1 MATQNLS
8 AIIWSVADILRGHY
22 KQADYGKIILP
33 FTLLRRL
40 DCTLEATKAAVLKEV
55 EAHKAQGK
63 TAPNALLERAAGFKF
78 FNTSKLDMTKLLAD
92 PENIRQNLLSYI
104 QSFSSNVGDV
114 FERFGFDKHIVDLDS
129 SGILYQV
136 TSKFAAVDLHPA
148 AVTNMDMG
156 YAFEELIRRF
166 AELSNETAGE
176 HFTPRE
182 VIRLLVNLLFNSDRD
197 ALTKPG
203 IIRSF
208 YDPTAGTGGILSV
221 ADEYLKEMNPQ
232 ARIILHGQELNPE
245 SFAICKA
252 DMLIKGQDVSKI
264 KFGNTLTEDGFAG
277 EHFDYCGANPPY
289 GVDWKMIEQSINN
302 EHTSLGKNGR
312 FGAGLPRVSDGSL
325 LFVQHLLSKMRPT
338 KVKDNEVEGGG
349 RIAIVLNGSPLFTGG
364 AGSGESEIRR
374 WIIESDYLEAIV
386 ALPTDLFY
394 NTGISTYIWVMT
406 NNKAPERKGKI
417 QLIDA
422 SGMWVKRQKSLGSK
436 RKDISDD
443 QIAEITKLYGNFE
456 ESENSKI
463 FNGVDFGYY
472 TITVERPLRLNFAI
486 TPERIELLKDAKP
499 LKAVQEAV
507 ASTLT
512 GMISETVW
520 KNREVFSKHLKTSL
534 KTAGLDLS
542 APQFKAVLN
551 ALSERDETAELC
563 RDAKGRP
570 EADPDLR
577 DTENIEL
584 TDDVDAYFAREVL
597 THIPDAW
604 IEKDKTKVGYEIP
617 FTKHFYKYQP
627 PRELHSIDVELKQVT
642 SEILAILNEV
652 AA

>member
-1 MATQNLS
+1 M
-8 AIIWSVADILRGHY
+8 G
-22 KQADYGKIILP
+22 GLP
-33 FTLLRRL
+33 
-40 DCTLEATKAAVLKEV
+40 
-55 EAHKAQGK
+55 
-63 TAPNALLERAAGFKF
+63 
-78 FNTSKLDMTKLLAD
+78 
-92 PENIRQNLLSYI
+92 
-104 QSFSSNVGDV
+104 
-114 FERFGFDKHIVDLDS
+114 
-129 SGILYQV
+129 
-136 TSKFAAVDLHPA
+136 
-148 AVTNMDMG
+148 
-156 YAFEELIRRF
+156 
-166 AELSNETAGE
+166 
-176 HFTPRE
+176 
-182 VIRLLVNLLFNSDRD
+182 
-197 ALTKPG
+197 
-203 IIRSF
+203 

-264 KFGNTLTEDGFAG
+264 KFGNTLTEDGFTG

-289 GVDWKMIEQSINN
+289 GVDWKMIESFINK

-338 KVKDNEVEGGG
+338 KVEGDEVVGGG

-374 WIIESDYLEAIV
+374 WIIENDYLEAIV

-443 QIAEITKLYGNFE
+443 QIAEITKLYGDFE

-486 TPERIELLKDAKP
+486 TPERIELLKDAKS
-499 LKAVQEAV
+499 LKAVQATV

-520 KNREVFSKHLKTSL
+520 KNRDVFSKHLKTAF
-534 KTAGLDLS
+534 KAAGLDLS

-551 ALSERDETAELC
+551 ALSERDETADLC
-563 RDAKGRP
+563 ADSKGRP
-570 EADPDLR
+570 EADSDLR
-577 DTENIEL
+577 DTENIDL
-584 TDDVDAYFAREVL
+584 TDDIDAYFAREVL
-597 THIPDAW
+597 PHVPDAW
-604 IEKDKTKVGYEIP
+604 IERDKTKVGYEIP

-627 PRELHSIDVELKQVT
+627 PRELHAIDVELKQVT